1 MKFSS
6 NVTIFVTNIHL
17 HSINIDEVKSQIGSS
32 RMIKEKSNTL
42 TKSMMKYTQLRLL
55 IKLQILLI
63 SRYIKYV
70 IYICY

>member
-17 HSINIDEVKSQIGSS
+17 HSINIDEVKSQIDSS